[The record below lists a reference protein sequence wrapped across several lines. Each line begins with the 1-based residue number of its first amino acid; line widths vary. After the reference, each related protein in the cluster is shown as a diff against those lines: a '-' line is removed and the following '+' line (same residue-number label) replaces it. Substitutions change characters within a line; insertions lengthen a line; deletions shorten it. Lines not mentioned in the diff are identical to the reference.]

1 MDLVEAGARERR
13 AASRNPR
20 ATDWLEGTGMALAM
34 LECGPPT
41 EHRSGAVMRL
51 LADGRYHLAVGST
64 EMGNGSVTS
73 HRQIAAGVL
82 GCARRRRST
91 SSTPI
96 PTRRRTTPAP
106 SPAPARWSPERPWH

>member
-1 MDLVEAGARERR
+1 
-13 AASRNPR
+13 
-20 ATDWLEGTGMALAM
+20 MALAM

-41 EHRSGAVMRL
+41 EHRSGAEMTL

-73 HRQIAAGVL
+73 HRQIAAAIL
-82 GCARRRRST
+82 RRRPSGST

-96 PTRRRTTPAP
+96 PT
-106 SPAPARWSPERPWH
+106 